1 MNSETLKQAEA
12 FISAA
17 LPAKAKA
24 KVAQQFADHRAIRQ
38 AMHAPAP
45 APAQLGIQFQPI
57 PQLCLNL
64 DGYLEV
70 IERNTLAELGDWS
83 LLDFPVQLANFA
95 IRETVNSF
103 EIDVNGEKVK
113 FKHIDAQQLKL
124 NDLVSHVSEQ
134 DLIRW
139 LDVQVRQSYVSQLQL
154 QAYLLKMVS
163 HLIHDQ
169 GLSLTALVRGRF
181 QLADAI
187 KAEIERLRQLA
198 MHKGFQGRLFEMA
211 VPTLEEMAQ
220 YSFTFDPGKYPAR
233 RETCIRAAMN
243 SANTSTRSFMTCERR
258 LARASPLRNF
268 AAQWLSMPIPRLGI
282 GYATSSA
289 KSNVHSGCRPRPTT
303 SIQTSWPSWKTVA

>member
-1 MNSETLKQAEA
+1 M
-12 FISAA
+12 
-17 LPAKAKA
+17 
-24 KVAQQFADHRAIRQ
+24 
-38 AMHAPAP
+38 
-45 APAQLGIQFQPI
+45 
-57 PQLCLNL
+57 
-64 DGYLEV
+64 
-70 IERNTLAELGDWS
+70 
-83 LLDFPVQLANFA
+83 
-95 IRETVNSF
+95 
-103 EIDVNGEKVK
+103 NGEKVK

-169 GLSLTALVRGRF
+169 CLNMIALVRGRF

-198 MHKGFQGRLFEMA
+198 MQKGFQGRLFEMA

-233 RETCIRAAMN
+233 N
-243 SANTSTRSFMTCERR
+243 
-258 LARASPLRNF
+258 
-268 AAQWLSMPIPRLGI
+268 LG
-282 GYATSSA
+282 
-289 KSNVHSGCRPRPTT
+289 GCR
-303 SIQTSWPSWKTVA
+303 S